1 MKTKIYLIVLL
12 FLPVISFGQEKRKV
26 LSEVKVTPPSFTG
39 IKNVVDVINNDQQ
52 ESIDAYLAD
61 NFQYPDVAA
70 ECYKQGTGVVQFM
83 VNSNGEVN
91 DFHVVNSV
99 CPEIDQEF
107 IRVLKTTNG
116 MWKPGYK
123 NNVATE
129 MENEVSMI
137 FIASQTNMINPVEYF
152 TSNAKRSYTKANDL
166 FITKG
171 NPKKALKYYD
181 NSIKFLPYD
190 TSSLLLR
197 GLCKYEL
204 GDEQGALKD
213 WNRIN
218 ELGKFNVNVDE
229 LYSNLSDMKGY
240 AEMNNILKK

>member
-12 FLPVISFGQEKRKV
+12 FLPIISFGQEKSKE
-26 LSEVKVTPPSFTG
+26 LSEVNVTAPLFTG
-39 IKNVVDVINNDQQ
+39 IINVVDVINNDHQ

-61 NFQYPDVAA
+61 NFQYPYVAA
-70 ECYKQGTGVVQFM
+70 ECYQQGTGVVQFM

-107 IRVLKTTNG
+107 IRVLKITNG

-129 MENEVSMI
+129 MVKEVSMI
-137 FIASQTNMINPVEYF
+137 FIANQANMKNHVEYF
-152 TSNAKRSYTKANDL
+152 TNNAKSSYTKANEL
-166 FITKG
+166 FLTER

-181 NSIKFLPYD
+181 SSIKFLPYD
-190 TSSLLLR
+190 TSSLFLR
-197 GLCKYEL
+197 GLYKYEL

-229 LYSNLSDMKGY
+229 LLSNLSDMKGY